1 MRVHRALALAGV
13 ASRRAAE
20 GLVAE
25 GRVSVNGE
33 PATVGQLV
41 GPDDLL
47 EVDGRRVSDP
57 EHLRAY
63 LLHKPAGVVSTA
75 HDPQGRPTV
84 LDDLPAD
91 VRVYPVGRLDIDTTG
106 ALLVTNDGELAAR
119 LMHPSSKA
127 PKTYEALLRGQ
138 VSAEAVRRLRRGVE
152 LEDGHDG
159 PGAGAGDG
167 PPGGGGHLARDRAH
181 RGAQPPGAP
190 DGRGRRAPRAAP
202 APLPLRRHRARPAG
216 AGPMAPHL
224 PRRVGPPRR
233 LGGAGA
239 LSERVLRA
247 VRGATSVAED
257 TSEAIRRRT
266 AELLEQVLTRN
277 ALVAEDLVSI
287 MFTATGDLAAE
298 FPAVAA
304 REIGLGAVP
313 LICAREIPVVGALEM
328 CIRVMVH
335 CYAPPGRAMSHV
347 YLHEARSLRP
357 DLPHLPQ

>member
-25 GRVSVNGE
+25 GRVSVNGQ

-84 LDDLPAD
+84 LDDLPPD

-138 VSAEAVRRLRRGVE
+138 VSAEAIRRLRRGVE
-152 LEDGHDG
+152 LEDGMTA
-159 PGAGAGDG
+159 P
-167 PPGGGGHLARDRAH
+167 ARVRAM
-181 RGAQPPGAP
+181 
-190 DGRGRRAPRAAP
+190 DRRAAGGTWLEIELTEGRNRQV
-202 APLPLRRHRARPAG
+202 RRMGEA
-216 AGPMAPHL
+216 
-224 PRRVGPPRR
+224 VGH
-233 LGGAGA
+233 
-239 LSERVLRA
+239 RVLRLHRSRYA
-247 VRGATSVAED
+247 G
-257 TSEAIRRRT
+257 
-266 AELLEQVLTRN
+266 
-277 ALVAEDLVSI
+277 
-287 MFTATGDLAAE
+287 
-298 FPAVAA
+298 
-304 REIGLGAVP
+304 IGLGRLA
-313 LICAREIPVVGALEM
+313 
-328 CIRVMVH
+328 
-335 CYAPPGRAMSHV
+335 PGRWRPISRA
-347 YLHEARSLRP
+347 EWARLGASVGLER
-357 DLPHLPQ
+357 

>member
-33 PATVGQLV
+33 PATLGQLV

-84 LDDLPAD
+84 LDDLPPD

-138 VSAEAVRRLRRGVE
+138 VSAEAIRRLRRGVE
-152 LEDGHDG
+152 LEDGMTA
-159 PGAGAGDG
+159 P
-167 PPGGGGHLARDRAH
+167 ARVRAM
-181 RGAQPPGAP
+181 
-190 DGRGRRAPRAAP
+190 DRRAAGGTWLEIELTEGRNRQV
-202 APLPLRRHRARPAG
+202 RRMGEA
-216 AGPMAPHL
+216 
-224 PRRVGPPRR
+224 VGH
-233 LGGAGA
+233 
-239 LSERVLRA
+239 RVLRLHRSRYA
-247 VRGATSVAED
+247 G
-257 TSEAIRRRT
+257 
-266 AELLEQVLTRN
+266 
-277 ALVAEDLVSI
+277 
-287 MFTATGDLAAE
+287 
-298 FPAVAA
+298 
-304 REIGLGAVP
+304 IGLGRLA
-313 LICAREIPVVGALEM
+313 
-328 CIRVMVH
+328 
-335 CYAPPGRAMSHV
+335 PGRWRPISRA
-347 YLHEARSLRP
+347 EWARLGASVGLER
-357 DLPHLPQ
+357 